1 MCEAPSRSGIRPR
14 LVTTTAE
21 PAVPGSSGAT
31 WAAALAPSA
40 RTSTRLPA
48 SSDRYSASR
57 SNLVTGRRSAGRP
70 SPRSSSPSTACGSR
84 GRPPSSKH
92 AYSWPSGNREHAICA
107 ACTASAVLPV
117 PSMPV
122 TTATVIPS
130 PDRRPSRRARGTA
143 RPMSAVTAIGSW
155 RAGRHV
161 RGKSIS
167 TGSATTDG
175 SAGSGT
181 LSATLAAS
189 AGLAGPG
196 VLRALAELTALAVSP
211 ALLVLPGLAEV
222 TGLVA
227 LPALVV
233 LPGLAEVTGL
243 VALSALVVLPGPTE
257 VTALVALPALVVVT
271 LLAVLAAPAVSSAA
285 PARGGRP

>member
-167 TGSATTDG
+167 TGSATADG

-189 AGLAGPG
+189 AALAGPG
-196 VLRALAELTALAVSP
+196 VLRALAELTALAVSPGLVALP

-243 VALSALVVLPGPTE
+243 VALPALVVL
-257 VTALVALPALVVVT
+257 T
-271 LLAVLAAPAVSSAA
+271 LLAVLAAPA
-285 PARGGRP
+285 